1 MKKIVLSGFMASM
14 LMLPVAALADGETT
28 GSSTPLTTKNYVDD
42 GLRAVYKASKTYTDS
57 KIGDSTTGM
66 TKDVND
72 LKAIV
77 NGSGTNP
84 GLDKIINGDG
94 TNLGLND
101 IIKGDGTTANPG
113 LINDVAAL
121 DTQINGTNGLAD
133 DIAALDTQINGNGTT
148 TGLADDVD
156 TLKNTIGDATT
167 EGTLAYKVEQLQSS
181 STVYTAGNGINIDTT
196 NDNTISV
203 KAGEGLAVDSTTK
216 NITIDGLAN
225 TKAEGNTTKM
235 YVYKNGTLSE
245 MPVQD
250 TWDTSFDFDPN
261 D

>member
-133 DIAALDTQINGNGTT
+133 D
-148 TGLADDVD
+148 VD

-216 NITIDGLAN
+216 NITIDGLAT
-225 TKAEGNTTKM
+225 TKATGNTTKM
-235 YVYKNGTLSE
+235 YVYKNGALVPMDVET
-245 MPVQD
+245 
-250 TWDTSFDFDPN
+250 TWDDDFDFDPEN
-261 D
+261 P

>member
-28 GSSTPLTTKNYVDD
+28 GTSTPLTTKNYVDE

-77 NGSGTNP
+77 NG
-84 GLDKIINGDG
+84 DG
-94 TNLGLND
+94 TSLGLND

-121 DTQINGTNGLAD
+121 DTQINGTDGLAD

-148 TGLADDVD
+148 TTGLAGDVD

-181 STVYTAGNGINIDTT
+181 STVYTAGNGINIDTSD
-196 NDNTISV
+196 NNTISV
-203 KAGEGLAVDSTTK
+203 KAGEGLTVDATTK
-216 NITIDGLAN
+216 NITIDGLAT
-225 TKAEGNTTKM
+225 TKAAGNTTKM

-250 TWDTSFDFDPN
+250 TWDTDFDFDPN

>member
-121 DTQINGTNGLAD
+121 DTQINGTNGL
-133 DIAALDTQINGNGTT
+133 DIRSNSLLYGNRSCGIWWSWRKVPKGTSF
-148 TGLADDVD
+148 
-156 TLKNTIGDATT
+156 
-167 EGTLAYKVEQLQSS
+167 SS
-181 STVYTAGNGINIDTT
+181 SSRVAQGATGAHPSASSVFMCYTRRK
-196 NDNTISV
+196 S
-203 KAGEGLAVDSTTK
+203 K
-216 NITIDGLAN
+216 DG
-225 TKAEGNTTKM
+225 
-235 YVYKNGTLSE
+235 
-245 MPVQD
+245 
-250 TWDTSFDFDPN
+250 
-261 D
+261 

>member
-1 MKKIVLSGFMASM
+1 MASM

-94 TNLGLND
+94 TSLGLND

-133 DIAALDTQINGNGTT
+133 DIATLDTQINGNGTT
-148 TGLADDVD
+148 TTGLAGDVD

-167 EGTLAYKVEQLQSS
+167 EGSLAYKVEQLQSS
-181 STVYTAGNGINIDTT
+181 STVYKAGDGINIDTT

-203 KAGEGLAVDSTTK
+203 KAGEGLTVDATTK
-216 NITIDGLAN
+216 NITIDGLAT
-225 TKAEGNTTKM
+225 TKATGNTTKM
-235 YVYKNGTLSE
+235 YVYKNGALVPMDVET
-245 MPVQD
+245 
-250 TWDTSFDFDPN
+250 TWDDDFDFDPN

>member
-42 GLRAVYKASKTYTDS
+42 GLRAVYKASKTYTNTALGTLPTDVANL
-57 KIGDSTTGM
+57 KTTINGD
-66 TKDVND
+66 
-72 LKAIV
+72 
-77 NGSGTNP
+77 GTAANP

-181 STVYTAGNGINIDTT
+181 STVYKAGNGINIDTT

-216 NITIDGLAN
+216 NITIDGLAT
-225 TKAEGNTTKM
+225 TKATGNTTKM

>member
-77 NGSGTNP
+77 NGNGTNP

-94 TNLGLND
+94 TSLGLND

-121 DTQINGTNGLAD
+121 DTQING
-133 DIAALDTQINGNGTT
+133 NGTT
-148 TGLADDVD
+148 TTGLVGDVD

-167 EGTLAYKVEQLQSS
+167 EGTLAYKVEQLKSS
-181 STVYTAGNGINIDTT
+181 STVYTAGNGINIDTSD
-196 NDNTISV
+196 DNKISV
-203 KAGEGLAVDSTTK
+203 KAGEGLAVDATTK
-216 NITIDGLAN
+216 NITIDGLAT
-225 TKAEGNTTKM
+225 TKAEGNKTKM
-235 YVYKNGTLSE
+235 YVYKNGTLVPMDVE
-245 MPVQD
+245 T
-250 TWDTSFDFDPN
+250 TWDDDFDFDPN